1 MTRVDDVIL
10 RKGNKVSGVVI
21 NWTPISALP
30 REITCVDPI
39 AIQGKVVIDGTG
51 HGAKVV
57 QALEKRGLIKTK
69 GYGAMWVEKSE
80 DAVVEHTGE
89 AHPGLIVMGMTVS
102 TLYGLPRMGPTFGA
116 MLLSGK
122 RAAEVALQ
130 KLE

>member
-1 MTRVDDVIL
+1 
-10 RKGNKVSGVVI
+10 
-21 NWTPISALP
+21 
-30 REITCVDPI
+30 
-39 AIQGKVVIDGTG
+39 
-51 HGAKVV
+51 
-57 QALEKRGLIKTK
+57 
-69 GYGAMWVEKSE
+69 MWVEKSE

-89 AHPGLIVMGMTVS
+89 AHPGLIVMGMAVS